1 MKYYQNSF
9 DFQQMSIGIIELW
22 SFRSC
27 QLSASVLMLSKQRCA
42 EWSLVWESQNTR
54 SCYNPASRLKL
65 YWGFRNSKVLV
76 IWIFPAD
83 GALLNWWLNGI
94 YSFLKTFP
102 SLVKVLDEQ
111 LCVWS
116 LKWNINRLSIK
127 AETLYHPQEILR
139 GFPCPSI
146 Y

>member
-1 MKYYQNSF
+1 
-9 DFQQMSIGIIELW
+9 
-22 SFRSC
+22 
-27 QLSASVLMLSKQRCA
+27 MLSISPKQRCA

-65 YWGFRNSKVLV
+65 YWGFRNSKALV

-94 YSFLKTFP
+94 YSFLNTFP

-127 AETLYHPQEILR
+127 GETLYHPQEILR
-139 GFPCPSI
+139 GFPCPQSDAI
-146 Y
+146 HCNDRSQISSFLKEVSHMRLSSTLWLQ